1 MVVIAD
7 SSTWIDHIAG
17 APNPEMDAA
26 LLAESVVFPPLV
38 VSELFAGA
46 DSLERRAMIGEFL
59 QDFPIHATDLDHWMA
74 LGNLRRNLRRHGIN
88 VTLPDAHVAQCAL
101 DLNATL
107 LTRDAVFGLIAEHV
121 PLRLG

>member
-1 MVVIAD
+1 VAVIAD
-7 SSTWIDHIAG
+7 TSTWIDHIAG
-17 APNPEMDAA
+17 TPNPEMDAA

-46 DSLERRAMIGEFL
+46 DSPDRRAMIGEFL
-59 QDFPIHATDLDHWMA
+59 QDFPIHDTGLDHWMS
-74 LGNLRRNLRRHGIN
+74 LGDLLRNLRRHGLN

-101 DLNATL
+101 DLDAVL
-107 LTRDAVFGLIAEHV
+107 MTRDVVFDRIAEHV

>member
-1 MVVIAD
+1 VAVIAD
-7 SSTWIDHIAG
+7 TSTWIDHLAG
-17 APNPEMDAA
+17 TPNPEMDAA
-26 LLAESVVFPPLV
+26 LRAETVVFPPLV

-74 LGNLRRNLRRHGIN
+74 LGDLRRNLRRHGLN

-101 DLNATL
+101 DLDATL
-107 LTRDAVFGLIAEHV
+107 LTRDAIFGLIAEHV

>member
-1 MVVIAD
+1 VAVVLD
-7 SSTWIDHIAG
+7 SSVLIDQLSKG
-17 APNPEMDAA
+17 PLEA
-26 LLAESVVFPPLV
+26 LRQLLGDVPVFLPPLV
-38 VSELFAGA
+38 LSEVLSGA
-46 DSLERRAMIGEFL
+46 DDLASRGQIGELL
-59 QDFPIHATDLDHWMA
+59 QDVPVHETPLEHWIDLGT
-74 LGNLRRNLRRHGIN
+74 LLRNLSRHGLN